1 MAGNVCLPL
10 EPTPMIVTID
20 GPAGTGKSTVARQ
33 LAERLGFEYLDTGA
47 MYRAI
52 AARSLAAG
60 IDPDD
65 TERIAQL
72 AREAQIRFVDGR
84 TIIDGEDVT
93 DQLRSGPT
101 TEAASRVA
109 QNVEVRQALVQQQRS
124 CAAGRDVVCEGRDQ
138 GTVAFPEARIKF
150 FLDAAPEVRAR
161 RRQQELI
168 EKGEQ
173 VELATL
179 LAEQT
184 ARDERDRNRT
194 VAPLRPA
201 GDAMVVDTTDL
212 PLEEVI
218 HRLET
223 AVRRVLSEAGQS
235 SAGSPRT

>member
-1 MAGNVCLPL
+1 
-10 EPTPMIVTID
+10 MIVTID

-33 LAERLGFEYLDTGA
+33 LAARLGFDYLDTGA

-52 AARSLAAG
+52 AARILTAG
-60 IDPDD
+60 IDPEDAQ
-65 TERIAQL
+65 RVAQL
-72 AREAQIRFVDGR
+72 ARAAQIRFVDGR

-93 DQLRSGPT
+93 GQLRTGPT

-109 QNVEVRQALVQQQRS
+109 QNVAVRQALVQQQRS
-124 CAAGRDVVCEGRDQ
+124 AADDRDVVCEGRDQ
-138 GTVAFPEARIKF
+138 GTVAFPNAEIKF
-150 FLDAAPEVRAR
+150 FLDAAPLVRAR
-161 RRQQELI
+161 RRQQELA

-173 VELATL
+173 VELSAL

-184 ARDERDRNRT
+184 ARDERDQNRA

-201 GDAMVVDTTDL
+201 DDAIVVDTTDL

-223 AVRRVLSEAGQS
+223 SVRQILCEAERP
-235 SAGSPRT
+235 SADSPRA